1 MKLFIR
7 VKDGVAIDHPIMGE
21 NFTHA
26 FPHIDINNLPPEFS
40 EFNRVAMPKIGVY
53 EVYEGVTYEK
63 SGNVFQDVHHVRS
76 MTLEEKTARQNA
88 VKEEWTRTGFAAS
101 WIFYEDIC
109 QFAPPIPKPDD
120 GKVYDW
126 DETTISWIEVT
137 A

>member
-7 VKDGVAIDHPIMGE
+7 VKDGLAVDHPIMGD
-21 NFTHA
+21 NFVQA

-40 EFNRVAMPKIGVY
+40 EFVRIEINHLGVY
-53 EVYEGVTYEK
+53 EVYEGVTYDK
-63 SGNVFQDVHHVRS
+63 IGNVFQDVHHVRP
-76 MTLEEKTARQNA
+76 MTAEEKTARQNA

-101 WIFYEDIC
+101 WIFYENIC

-126 DETTISWIEVT
+126 DEVTLSWIEVT
-137 A
+137 V

>member
-7 VKDGVAIDHPIMGE
+7 IKDGVAVDHPIMEE
-21 NFTHA
+21 NFCQA
-26 FPHIDINNLPPEFS
+26 FPHIDVNNLPPEFA
-40 EFNRVAMPKIGVY
+40 EFVRLEVPALGVY
-53 EVYEGVTYEK
+53 EIYEGTTYEK
-63 SGNVFQDVHHVRS
+63 SGNNFQDFHHIRP

-88 VKEEWTRTGFAAS
+88 VKEEWTRTGSAAS

-126 DETTISWIEVT
+126 DEETISWIEVT

>member
-7 VKDGVAIDHPIMGE
+7 VKDGIAVDHPIMGD
-21 NFTHA
+21 NFVQA
-26 FPHIDINNLPPEFS
+26 FPHIDINNLPPEFA
-40 EFNRVAMPKIGVY
+40 EFVRLEFPPLGVY
-53 EVYEGVTYEK
+53 EIYEGTTYEK
-63 SGNVFQDVHHVRS
+63 SENNFQDFHYIRP

-120 GKVYDW
+120 GKVYGW
-126 DETTISWIEVT
+126 DEETLSWIEV
-137 A
+137 AA